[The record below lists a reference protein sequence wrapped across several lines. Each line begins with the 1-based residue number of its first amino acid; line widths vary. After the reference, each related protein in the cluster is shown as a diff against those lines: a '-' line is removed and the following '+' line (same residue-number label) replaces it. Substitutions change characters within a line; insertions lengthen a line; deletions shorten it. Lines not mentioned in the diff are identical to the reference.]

1 MKQLSKYFPLMITVA
16 VLALVLLSY
25 QRHELRN
32 LLSINDLNKKLR
44 VLQSTSRKSLVDNEL
59 AEQLVEEKKYV
70 SKTKKIQKCFYYLR
84 AGGGYYYYCH
94 PYFHHHQLF

>member
-1 MKQLSKYFPLMITVA
+1 MITVA
-16 VLALVLLSY
+16 VTALVLLSY

-70 SKTKKIQKCFYYLR
+70 SK
-84 AGGGYYYYCH
+84 
-94 PYFHHHQLF
+94 

>member
-1 MKQLSKYFPLMITVA
+1 MKQLLKYFPLAIAVA
-16 VLALVLLSY
+16 VTALLVLSY

-70 SKTKKIQKCFYYLR
+70 SK
-84 AGGGYYYYCH
+84 
-94 PYFHHHQLF
+94 

>member
-16 VLALVLLSY
+16 VTALVLLSY

-59 AEQLVEEKKYV
+59 AEQLVEPKKYV
-70 SKTKKIQKCFYYLR
+70 SK
-84 AGGGYYYYCH
+84 
-94 PYFHHHQLF
+94 

>member
-70 SKTKKIQKCFYYLR
+70 SK
-84 AGGGYYYYCH
+84 
-94 PYFHHHQLF
+94 

>member
-1 MKQLSKYFPLMITVA
+1 MKQLSKYFPPMITVA
-16 VLALVLLSY
+16 VLALVALSY

-59 AEQLVEEKKYV
+59 AEQLVEPKKYV
-70 SKTKKIQKCFYYLR
+70 SK
-84 AGGGYYYYCH
+84 
-94 PYFHHHQLF
+94 

>member
-1 MKQLSKYFPLMITVA
+1 MKQLLKYFPLMITVA
-16 VLALVLLSY
+16 VMALVLLSY

-32 LLSINDLNKKLR
+32 MLSINDLNKKLR

-70 SKTKKIQKCFYYLR
+70 SK
-84 AGGGYYYYCH
+84 
-94 PYFHHHQLF
+94 

>member
-16 VLALVLLSY
+16 VLALVVLSY

-59 AEQLVEEKKYV
+59 AEQLVEPKKYV
-70 SKTKKIQKCFYYLR
+70 SK
-84 AGGGYYYYCH
+84 
-94 PYFHHHQLF
+94 

>member
-1 MKQLSKYFPLMITVA
+1 MITVA
-16 VLALVLLSY
+16 VLALVVLSY

-59 AEQLVEEKKYV
+59 AEQLVEPKKYV
-70 SKTKKIQKCFYYLR
+70 SK
-84 AGGGYYYYCH
+84 
-94 PYFHHHQLF
+94 

>member
-1 MKQLSKYFPLMITVA
+1 MKQLSKYLPLMITVA
-16 VLALVLLSY
+16 VLALVVLSY

-70 SKTKKIQKCFYYLR
+70 SK
-84 AGGGYYYYCH
+84 
-94 PYFHHHQLF
+94 

>member
-16 VLALVLLSY
+16 VLALVALSY

-70 SKTKKIQKCFYYLR
+70 SK
-84 AGGGYYYYCH
+84 
-94 PYFHHHQLF
+94 

>member
-1 MKQLSKYFPLMITVA
+1 MKQLSKYFPLSITVA
-16 VLALVLLSY
+16 VLVLVVLSY

-59 AEQLVEEKKYV
+59 AEQLVEPKKYV
-70 SKTKKIQKCFYYLR
+70 SK
-84 AGGGYYYYCH
+84 
-94 PYFHHHQLF
+94 